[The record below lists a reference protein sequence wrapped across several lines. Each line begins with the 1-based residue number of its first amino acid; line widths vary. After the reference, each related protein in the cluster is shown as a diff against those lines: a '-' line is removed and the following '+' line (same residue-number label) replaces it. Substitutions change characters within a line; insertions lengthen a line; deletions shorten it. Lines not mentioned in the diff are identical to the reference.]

1 MEENKPKL
9 VPIHFY
15 ELIELQND
23 PNTKALTK
31 DGLMVNC
38 HKVAPI
44 LVPNPLSQTLNI
56 TPTPCSTRC
65 TRFLLCQKQDD
76 EHLYVIQNCEV
87 QTQSFKIM
95 NATTEPKKPVL
106 EIIR

>member
-9 VPIHFY
+9 VPIHIY
-15 ELIELQND
+15 ELIELPND
-23 PNTKALTK
+23 PNTKALQK
-31 DGLMVNC
+31 DGLIVHC

-44 LVPNPLSQTLNI
+44 LVPNHLSQTLNI

-65 TRFLLCQKQDD
+65 SRFLLCQKQDE
-76 EHLYVIQNCEV
+76 EHLFAVQNCEM
-87 QTQSFKIM
+87 QIQSFKIM
-95 NATTEPKKPVL
+95 NATTEPKKSSL

>member
-15 ELIELQND
+15 ELVELPED

-38 HKVAPI
+38 HKVSPI
-44 LVPNPLSQTLNI
+44 LLPNTLSNSLSVKY
-56 TPTPCSTRC
+56 TPCSTRC
-65 TRFLLCQKQDD
+65 TRFLLCQKQDE
-76 EHLYVIQNCEV
+76 EHLFVIQNCEV

-95 NATTEPKKPVL
+95 NATTEPKKPAL